1 MTGYTEKEIL
11 GRNCRFLQGPGTSRQ
26 AVSSLLNPFSIC
38 SLKCLHSF
46 AIWAQQCSSYSSAS
60 CTRTSSSS
68 WALGQKVH
76 QTNQAKTKARNDHLQ
91 VQELRN
97 CIQEDRGCT
106 VCLMNYTKDG
116 KPFWNQL
123 CLAPVRDDNGVCC
136 YLGIQTNVTG
146 AVLAYRSRQFS
157 PFQTQTE
164 TAGKSSVCAT

>member
-1 MTGYTEKEIL
+1 M
-11 GRNCRFLQGPGTSRQ
+11 
-26 AVSSLLNPFSIC
+26 
-38 SLKCLHSF
+38 
-46 AIWAQQCSSYSSAS
+46 
-60 CTRTSSSS
+60 
-68 WALGQKVH
+68 
-76 QTNQAKTKARNDHLQ
+76 Q

-123 CLAPVRDDNGVCC
+123 CLAPVRDENGVCC

-157 PFQTQTE
+157 PFQAQTE
-164 TAGKSSVCAT
+164 TAGESSICAT